1 MAMTDAHIRML
12 TAQFRVF
19 NLMRVPLPEMIRLE
33 AYETGKDN
41 TQVIDNSVRNLNAN
55 VQHAKKIIELF
66 DKNEIQLEKE
76 LGKEEFDALKE
87 ARNKAVEIK
96 NNLSENI
103 DKFKLLEAKKEE
115 KRIGISVHN
124 RLVPQDQGG
133 KYAVMEDSGCG
144 FELKSNINN
153 SAQMTTLLKNTFQ
166 EVQEQCGKNVNQ
178 GVGATLVTSIIQG
191 NTIYTANAGD
201 SPGFVFTRDKNGNIS
216 VERLTREHE
225 PSNPDEHARL
235 YAAADAYNKSLKE
248 RQQANPEDKKLA
260 RQRPIPLKD
269 VAFLDPGKPWKMYK
283 GLSITRGI
291 AANFSDLISHEPD
304 ISAVKVSIPEGGTAS
319 VLLASDGLFEGFHKQ
334 KEKYAQLNINSEEDY
349 LKYLVKNN
357 GEKSGDQLTQALT
370 AAAMA
375 DGSKDNISAAI
386 APVGDKFTRIVAI
399 SDGNGSP
406 GRDNSEVANAI
417 RDKLSDI
424 IHTEAQKVL
433 KNPPSE
439 KEIEQ
444 TKIQEKIT
452 LIENM
457 NKTLQLYHT
466 MLTKKDMNITEKADL
481 ESRYKILPALVNRA
495 EVLNAGIS
503 EINKLSLNTEQR
515 KTLVDVQ
522 KNLPENIQSAKNLI
536 ADWNKKELPKN
547 SVLAEYEA
555 AEKAL
560 AAELEHI
567 NQKIKAQTAPG
578 TQSPASSEHRQD
590 TPKEKTLMKK
600 TFNLDDIDFEDIEKA
615 TNAVSAQVESQKSQA
630 LSTTVPSP
638 AVNTKEEVKKQIEE
652 SKENIVKEIDKQTT
666 QINQDAISK
675 KTKESISNIGETIK
689 TEIKKQFETFIKPIT
704 KQILAAG
711 NAIKDKVTKSFAGV
725 KIGPVDDEIKAQ
737 IPKVVKEI
745 KQVVDAETSKIT
757 ASLSN
762 MSELHDKKEI
772 KQSLNSEVLKID
784 TGLLDMKPLPDSSN
798 SSLTIPSSAITMG
811 KHRIGH

>member
-1 MAMTDAHIRML
+1 
-12 TAQFRVF
+12 
-19 NLMRVPLPEMIRLE
+19 
-33 AYETGKDN
+33 
-41 TQVIDNSVRNLNAN
+41 
-55 VQHAKKIIELF
+55 
-66 DKNEIQLEKE
+66 
-76 LGKEEFDALKE
+76 
-87 ARNKAVEIK
+87 
-96 NNLSENI
+96 
-103 DKFKLLEAKKEE
+103 
-115 KRIGISVHN
+115 
-124 RLVPQDQGG
+124 
-133 KYAVMEDSGCG
+133 
-144 FELKSNINN
+144 
-153 SAQMTTLLKNTFQ
+153 
-166 EVQEQCGKNVNQ
+166 
-178 GVGATLVTSIIQG
+178 
-191 NTIYTANAGD
+191 
-201 SPGFVFTRDKNGNIS
+201 
-216 VERLTREHE
+216 
-225 PSNPDEHARL
+225 
-235 YAAADAYNKSLKE
+235 
-248 RQQANPEDKKLA
+248 
-260 RQRPIPLKD
+260 
-269 VAFLDPGKPWKMYK
+269 
-283 GLSITRGI
+283 
-291 AANFSDLISHEPD
+291 
-304 ISAVKVSIPEGGTAS
+304 
-319 VLLASDGLFEGFHKQ
+319 
-334 KEKYAQLNINSEEDY
+334 
-349 LKYLVKNN
+349 
-357 GEKSGDQLTQALT
+357 
-370 AAAMA
+370 
-375 DGSKDNISAAI
+375 
-386 APVGDKFTRIVAI
+386 
-399 SDGNGSP
+399 
-406 GRDNSEVANAI
+406 
-417 RDKLSDI
+417 
-424 IHTEAQKVL
+424 
-433 KNPPSE
+433 
-439 KEIEQ
+439 
-444 TKIQEKIT
+444 
-452 LIENM
+452 M